1 MDTNITTQTPT
12 QTPTLTPTMQC
23 LVCQELSSPSSVPSS
38 QSNSNMLVLPRD
50 YLYIAGF
57 GLLIMFFVQIIFYK
71 SLHTKYTKLKKSS
84 RFALYSN
91 SSRIRQA

>member
-1 MDTNITTQTPT
+1 MATNITTL
-12 QTPTLTPTMQC
+12 TLTPTTTPTPQC
-23 LVCQELSSPSSVPSS
+23 LVCQDLSSPSSVPSS
-38 QSNSNMLVLPRD
+38 ESNSNMLVLPRD

-71 SLHTKYTKLKKSS
+71 TLHTKYSKLKKSS